1 MDTSLVDVQT
11 GQIVATWTRETTKKS
26 GGPGNDYL
34 VVLPKPWAMAYGL
47 ADFTTSSRTTP
58 DVTPALIASATELK
72 TGLTLPVHV
81 SGEAPGSPVTILAD
95 TKWASLT
102 ERYLISTGF
111 RMASSAQLQHVG
123 AKFTI
128 NMVVG
133 VRAD

>member
-11 GQIVATWTRETTKKS
+11 GQTVAIWTGDTTKRS
-26 GGPGNDYL
+26 GANDYL
-34 VVLPKPWAMAYGL
+34 VVLPKPWAVAFGL
-47 ADFTTSSRTTP
+47 ADFKTVSRTTP
-58 DVTPALIASATELK
+58 DVTPVLIASDTERK

-102 ERYLISTGF
+102 ERYLISTGY
-111 RMASSAQLQHVG
+111 RIASSAQHQHVG

-133 VRAD
+133 ERAH